1 MPRKEPEGAPLVTAR
16 VSEPQR
22 AATLLRDGQ
31 LVAFPTETVY
41 GLGAR
46 CDDDAAVRAI
56 YRAKGRPD
64 DNPLIVHIGKL
75 DMLSTLSDRPPMA
88 AYDLLDAF
96 APGPITVIVP
106 ASDQVS
112 RVTTA
117 GLPTVGIRI
126 PEPEPTRE
134 MLSLVGVGVAAPS
147 ANRSGRPSPTT
158 VEAVLEDLDGRI
170 HGVLT
175 GAPSRIG
182 IESSIVDLTTDPP
195 LLLRP
200 GAICLSQIQSILPA
214 ARALDPRGAHTHRAP
229 GLRHR
234 HYAPRA
240 AVSLI
245 DPDEPVA
252 RLARDEA
259 YISTAALGIHPNA
272 ASAEQLMVYPTAE
285 ALQQDFFEALRRC
298 DRAGF
303 VRIIV
308 RKPPPASDGLAGLL
322 DRMERAAG
330 RS

>member
-1 MPRKEPEGAPLVTAR
+1 MSRFEPEGAPLETAR

-22 AATLLRDGQ
+22 AATLLRDGH

-64 DNPLIVHIGKL
+64 DNPLIVHIGAV
-75 DMLSTLSDRPPMA
+75 DMLASLSEQPPEA
-88 AYDLLDAF
+88 AYDLLEAF

-106 ASDQVS
+106 ASDRVS

-117 GLPTVGIRI
+117 GLSTVGIRI
-126 PEPEPTRE
+126 PEPVRTRE
-134 MLSLVGVGVAAPS
+134 MLSLLDTGIAAPS

-170 HGVLT
+170 HGVLI

-182 IESSIVDLTTDPP
+182 IESSIIDVTTDPP

-200 GAICLSQIQSILPA
+200 GAISLSQIQSIVPA
-214 ARALDPRGAHTHRAP
+214 ARALDPRAGHTHRAP

-240 AVSLI
+240 AVTLI

-252 RLARDEA
+252 LLADNEA
-259 YISTAALGIHPNA
+259 YISTAAPSMQPRSTTPG
-272 ASAEQLMVYPTAE
+272 QLMVYPSIE

-303 VRIIV
+303 ARVIV
-308 RKPPPASDGLAGLL
+308 RKPVSGSDDLAGLV

-330 RS
+330 R

>member
-1 MPRKEPEGAPLVTAR
+1 MPRNEPEGAPLKTAR
-16 VSEPQR
+16 MSEPQR

-64 DNPLIVHIGKL
+64 DNPLIVHIGAL
-75 DMLSTLSDRPPMA
+75 DMLPTLSDRPPMA

-134 MLSLVGVGVAAPS
+134 MLSLVGTGIAAPS

-158 VEAVLEDLDGRI
+158 VEAVLEDLYGRI

-175 GAPSRIG
+175 GTPSRIG

-200 GAICLSQIQSILPA
+200 GAISLSQIQSIVPA
-214 ARALDPRGAHTHRAP
+214 ARALDPRGAHSHRAP

-240 AVSLI
+240 TITLIGPDDLVTSLS
-245 DPDEPVA
+245 
-252 RLARDEA
+252 RDEA
-259 YISTAALGIHPNA
+259 YISTEAPGIDPK
-272 ASAEQLMVYPTAE
+272 STSPGQLVIYPTVE
-285 ALQQDFFEALRRC
+285 DLQQDFFEALRRC

-308 RKPPPASDGLAGLL
+308 RKPLLTSDAVAGLL